1 MEIDGE
7 NWTQDI
13 GYFLLFFLIFV
24 SRLRFFFLVEKGPSH
39 KSSRNDWMGYDHHQY
54 VAAE

>member
-24 SRLRFFFLVEKGPSH
+24 RVFFLVEKGPSH

>member
-1 MEIDGE
+1 MAK
-7 NWTQDI
+7 I
-13 GYFLLFFLIFV
+13 GHKILATFFFF
-24 SRLRFFFLVEKGPSH
+24 SSFSSADSGFFLVEKGPSH